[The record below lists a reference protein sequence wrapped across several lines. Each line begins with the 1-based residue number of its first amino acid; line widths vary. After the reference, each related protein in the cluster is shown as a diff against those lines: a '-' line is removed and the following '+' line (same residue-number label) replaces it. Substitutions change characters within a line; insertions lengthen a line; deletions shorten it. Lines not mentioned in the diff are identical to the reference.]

1 MTEHAQ
7 HTHEGPDD
15 ASLPTPTPS
24 RRDGFALPMA
34 ILVIA
39 LVTVGLVASFS
50 ATGSEIGNIASQR
63 GQARAYSMAQRGI
76 ESFIAHRN
84 DAVTVSGVTTFYC
97 PNCAAVNGV
106 GAGSF
111 PIRQETLYK
120 AFPGGWVIVKA
131 TPVMMDAA
139 NGKGTYLIASTG
151 YDSASAI
158 YSGSKTRYATRTVG
172 LFATFTRTTI
182 NVLAGWTSLSGINV
196 QGNSATISGID
207 GCGSGR
213 NVAGL
218 SVPLN
223 PNGTADLQHNQNWD
237 PTGSPPYDTLKSF
250 AQESAAVKIDWAAV
264 KAGSA
269 LPADIV
275 IAGGQFPSAAD
286 FAADT
291 QWFPVIHIMNTNNT
305 VANPFPLPN
314 AGRGTLIVDGD
325 LTINGSRQWNGIIL
339 VGGAIISDGNNVSSG
354 ATISGLNY
362 LTGARPAA
370 SITGN
375 GSSTDNATA
384 NGQKSYVYNSCDV
397 AKATSGASRYYILA
411 NTWMDNLAGY

>member
-7 HTHEGPDD
+7 HTDALPDD
-15 ASLPTPTPS
+15 TSLATPAPS

-50 ATGSEIGNIASQR
+50 ATGSEIANIASQR

-84 DAVTVSGVTTFYC
+84 DAVTISGVTSYYC

-111 PIRQETLYK
+111 PTRQETLYK
-120 AFPGGWVIVKA
+120 AFPGGWVVVKA
-131 TPVMMDAA
+131 TPVMMDAV

-158 YSGSKTRYATRTVG
+158 YNGTKTRYATRTVA

-182 NVLAGWTSLSGINV
+182 NVLAGWTSLSGLDI

-223 PNGTADLQHNQNWD
+223 PNGTADLKQQNNWS
-237 PTGSPPYDTLKSF
+237 PIGSPAYDTLKTFS
-250 AQESAAVKIDWAAV
+250 QESAAVKIDWAAV
-264 KAGSA
+264 QAGSA
-269 LPADIV
+269 MPADIV
-275 IAGGQFPSAAD
+275 IGSGQFPSAAE

-291 QWFPVIHIMNTNNT
+291 EWFPVIHVTNGPAGNFT
-305 VANPFPLPN
+305 LPN
-314 AGRGTLIVDGD
+314 AGRGTLIVDAN

-339 VGGAIISDGNNVSSG
+339 VGGAITSDGNNVSSG

-362 LTGARPAA
+362 LTGPRPAA
-370 SITGN
+370 STASSGTN
-375 GSSTDNATA
+375 GDNATA

-397 AKATSGASRYYILA
+397 AKATSGASRYYIMA